1 MDSFEGALS
10 TQTSNINNCYSP
22 TGNSSGIYV
31 KNAKI
36 TAGTNESKTSFW
48 AIFNLSLVTVSM
60 YTKQLFTS
68 VSVVSGGCPLVAP
81 FPFLGWKVLILL
93 SYK

>member
-1 MDSFEGALS
+1 MESFEGALS
-10 TQTSNINNCYSP
+10 TQTPNINCYSP
-22 TGNSSGIYV
+22 IGNSSGIYA

>member
-10 TQTSNINNCYSP
+10 TQTPNINCYSP
-22 TGNSSGIYV
+22 IGNSSGIYA

-48 AIFNLSLVTVSM
+48 AIINLSLVTVSM
-60 YTKQLFTS
+60 YTKQLFT
-68 VSVVSGGCPLVAP
+68 SVVSGGCPLVAP

>member
-1 MDSFEGALS
+1 MESFEGALS
-10 TQTSNINNCYSP
+10 TQTPNINCYSP
-22 TGNSSGIYV
+22 IGNSSGIYA

-68 VSVVSGGCPLVAP
+68 VPVVSGGYPLVDP
-81 FPFLGWKVLILL
+81 FPFSGEKFLF
-93 SYK
+93 Y

>member
-1 MDSFEGALS
+1 MESFEGALS
-10 TQTSNINNCYSP
+10 TQTPNINYYSP
-22 TGNSSGIYV
+22 IGNSSGIYA

-68 VSVVSGGCPLVAP
+68 VPVVSGGYPLVDP
-81 FPFLGWKVLILL
+81 FPFLGEKFLF
-93 SYK
+93 Y